1 MKKIF
6 VVLITLIS
14 VSIFG
19 QSLESPNGD
28 FQLEFS
34 LKNGVPYYNLKYKG
48 EQIINDSKLG
58 FEIYKE
64 TTYNF

>member
-34 LKNGVPYYNLKYKG
+34 LKMEYL
-48 EQIINDSKLG
+48 L
-58 FEIYKE
+58 
-64 TTYNF
+64 